1 MGSDSKKGNNSDV
14 AFSLTVVLGF
24 AWLFYGIILIPIYC
38 RDVARAETDYLSAEA
53 VVISFGGQDPL
64 PRRYTQYNQN
74 YNCRFVDHNGITR
87 TGVFGWSSEEKSKYR
102 RGDTVTIYYKTDFND
117 GDEVWCVVFSSPNPA
132 YYFWPWVFLLI
143 TLIIHIQMR
152 IQRKKR
158 YG

>member
-1 MGSDSKKGNNSDV
+1 MGSYSKKGHNSDV
-14 AFSLTVVLGF
+14 AIALTAVLGF
-24 AWLFYGIILIPIYC
+24 AWLFFGIVTTTIYY

-74 YNCRFVDHNGITR
+74 YNCRFIDHNGITR

-117 GDEVWCVVFSSPNPA
+117 GDKVWCGVFHH
-132 YYFWPWVFLLI
+132 L
-143 TLIIHIQMR
+143 TQLIIF
-152 IQRKKR
+152 
-158 YG
+158 GLGLFC